1 MKEKIQE
8 TLSQIEQSYEV
19 KIILAVE
26 SGSRS
31 WGIPSESSDYDV
43 RFLYVPRKEWYFSI
57 EEKRDV
63 IDFPVDN
70 RIDLHGWEL
79 RKALRLLNKNNP
91 HLLEW
96 LHSSIIYF
104 QDEQCISA
112 LREIAQSA
120 FSSKS
125 ALFHYINMAK
135 RNHLEF
141 LQGHEVKIKKYFYVI
156 RPILACLWIEKHKCY
171 PPLDFQELV
180 QGTLASCAIKESILS
195 LIQQKRAGVE
205 SGTTIQF
212 TELHHYMQL
221 EIERISNYAKSLAEE
236 HVNLIPQ
243 LDVVFRELLQYV
255 WELDEVRT
263 ETRISPR

>member
-8 TLSQIEQSYEV
+8 TLSHIEHSYDV

-43 RFLYVPRKEWYFSI
+43 RFLYVPSKEWYFSI

-96 LHSSIIYF
+96 LHSPIIYC
-104 QDEQCISA
+104 QNEQCVANI
-112 LREIAQSA
+112 RYIAQSA
-120 FSSKS
+120 FASKA

-135 RNHLEF
+135 RNYLDF
-141 LQGHEVKIKKYFYVI
+141 LQGHDVKIKRYFYCI
-156 RPILACLWIEKHKCY
+156 RPILACLWIVEHKCF
-171 PPLDFQELV
+171 PSLDFLDLV
-180 QGTLASCAIKESILS
+180 ESTLASGSLKESVLA
-195 LIQQKRAGVE
+195 LIQQKKAGVE
-205 SGTTIQF
+205 FGTSVSYQ
-212 TELHHYMQL
+212 ELHHFIET
-221 EIERISNYAKSLAEE
+221 EIERISNIAKTLPDE
-236 HVNLIPQ
+236 HVHLIPQ
-243 LDVVFRELLQYV
+243 LDLVFREILQEI
-255 WELDEVRT
+255 WRKDAEDSL
-263 ETRISPR
+263 